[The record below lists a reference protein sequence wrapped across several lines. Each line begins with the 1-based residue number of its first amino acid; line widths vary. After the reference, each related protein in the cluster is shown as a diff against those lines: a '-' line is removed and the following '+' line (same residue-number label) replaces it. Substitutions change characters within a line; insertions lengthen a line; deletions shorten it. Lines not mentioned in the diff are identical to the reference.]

1 MDIDIEGNMMQV
13 PTDDSQNQAIADT
26 ERPSPVLL
34 IFLILPLAGL
44 LVALIM
50 VATDGQSQ
58 QAIPSTFVSAP
69 PKQLD
74 NVQAPDFE
82 IPMLDGMTLVSPSDF
97 IGRPLFINFWA
108 TWCGPCVRELPA
120 LEEFVAIHAKDDQ
133 GPALLTINMGE
144 TPEEIKG
151 FLEELG
157 IEDLPVALDVNQ
169 VIKADY
175 GVQNLP
181 TTFVI
186 DKSGKIHALKL
197 GEMRFEEMGLYLQQL
212 EILEDE

>member
-1 MDIDIEGNMMQV
+1 MDIEGHMMQV
-13 PTDDSQNQAIADT
+13 PTDDAKNQPIADT
-26 ERPSPVLL
+26 ERPSSALL

-44 LVALIM
+44 FVALIM

-58 QAIPSTFVSAP
+58 QDTPPTFVPAP
-69 PKQLD
+69 QRTLVD
-74 NVQAPDFE
+74 IQAPDFE

-97 IGRPLFINFWA
+97 LGRPLFINFWA

-120 LEEFVAIHAKDDQ
+120 LEEFVAIHAEEDQ
-133 GPALLTINMGE
+133 GPALLTINLGE
-144 TPEEIKG
+144 TPEEIRG
-151 FLEELG
+151 FLKELG

-181 TTFVI
+181 TTFII
-186 DKSGKIHALKL
+186 DKSGRIHALKL

-212 EILEDE
+212 DILDDE

>member
-1 MDIDIEGNMMQV
+1 MQV
-13 PTDDSQNQAIADT
+13 PTDDNPEQPFDDN
-26 ERPSPVLL
+26 ERPSPLLL
-34 IFLILPLAGL
+34 IFLIMPLAGL
-44 LVALIM
+44 LTALIM

-58 QAIPSTFVSAP
+58 QGIPPTFVPAP
-69 PKQLD
+69 PRTLVD
-74 NVQAPDFE
+74 YPAPDFE
-82 IPMLDGMTLVSPSDF
+82 IPMLDGITLVSPSDYE
-97 IGRPLFINFWA
+97 GRPLFINFWA

-120 LEEFVAIHAKDDQ
+120 LEEFVATHADDDN

-144 TPEEIKG
+144 TPEEING
-151 FLEELG
+151 FLKEIG
-157 IEDLPVALDVNQ
+157 VQNLPVALDANQ

-186 DKSGKIHALKL
+186 DGEGMIRAMKL

-212 EILEDE
+212 ENDES